1 MKYQVHDAG
10 DGRFEIQR
18 IEPVTIGVMYDEAMA
33 DLVLAILETD
43 DTAIFEAKAKIDKVK
58 VDHLP
63 PAEVA
68 EALPEKA
75 DNGLHKIGGT
85 FIERPAQ
92 PFGTVEDANEA
103 APSENEGA
111 AQAAPD
117 TTPKAPPQP
126 APAPVSAPGKKLVTP
141 MMEAFERIDAGE
153 KLGVVA
159 DELGL
164 KMPMVRAA
172 YARRARAL
180 KEEAESAAPDHRERE
195 ECRLCGREFT
205 ASAESDGLCGRCA
218 RGM

>member
-1 MKYQVHDAG
+1 
-10 DGRFEIQR
+10 
-18 IEPVTIGVMYDEAMA
+18 
-33 DLVLAILETD
+33 
-43 DTAIFEAKAKIDKVK
+43 
-58 VDHLP
+58 
-63 PAEVA
+63 
-68 EALPEKA
+68 
-75 DNGLHKIGGT
+75 
-85 FIERPAQ
+85 
-92 PFGTVEDANEA
+92 
-103 APSENEGA
+103 
-111 AQAAPD
+111 
-117 TTPKAPPQP
+117 
-126 APAPVSAPGKKLVTP
+126 